1 MQMLYIHPKM
11 TSFWIML
18 AIVNRLF
25 SLLNLSATKCNYQ
38 LLCDTVVSLALW
50 AKCLAVFLLDHSKK
64 LQYSYIYIYIFFL
77 HLLSHNS
84 LLFLFCI
91 FTCSKVCA
99 FIFYFRFLDS
109 YSNISLNSVKSIYNN
124 NPIVFNSVQKKILH
138 FDLQIQVITF
148 SLKFDIN
155 P

>member
-1 MQMLYIHPKM
+1 MP
-11 TSFWIML
+11 
-18 AIVNRLF
+18 R
-25 SLLNLSATKCNYQ
+25 
-38 LLCDTVVSLALW
+38 DR
-50 AKCLAVFLLDHSKK
+50 
-64 LQYSYIYIYIFFL
+64 FL
-77 HLLSHNS
+77 HVLHVSANKS
-84 LLFLFCI
+84 NY
-91 FTCSKVCA
+91 K
-99 FIFYFRFLDS
+99 FINNVGTFMFYFRFLDS

>member
-1 MQMLYIHPKM
+1 MLYIHPKM

-64 LQYSYIYIYIFFL
+64 LQYSYIYIYIFFFL

-124 NPIVFNSVQKKILH
+124 NPIVFNSVQKKIYTL
-138 FDLQIQVITF
+138 TC
-148 SLKFDIN
+148 KFKLLRFH
-155 P
+155 